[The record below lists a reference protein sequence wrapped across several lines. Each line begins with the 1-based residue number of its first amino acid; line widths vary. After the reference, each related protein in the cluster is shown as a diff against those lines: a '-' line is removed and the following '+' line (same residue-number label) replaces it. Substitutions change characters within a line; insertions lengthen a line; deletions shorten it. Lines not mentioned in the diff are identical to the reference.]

1 MDAFTV
7 MMGILTLMGC
17 GGALVTW
24 SIETRKKGLGLTD
37 LTP

>member
-7 MMGILTLMGC
+7 MMAVLALIGC

-24 SIETRKKGLGLTD
+24 ISNRRRNKRNKAH
-37 LTP
+37 